1 MDLAEQVDAE
11 EWHRI
16 LNRFFQILTD
26 GVHRFEGTVNQ
37 YTGDGIMALFGAPIA
52 HEDHAQR
59 ACYAALRLAQDLRG
73 YANELR
79 LRQGLSFSVRM
90 GLNSGEVVVGKIGD
104 DLRMDYTARGHTV
117 GLAARMEQ
125 LAEPGKVYLTEHTGT
140 LVSGYFELENL
151 GQFDIPGARESAGV
165 YALQGVGRLR
175 TRLDVSRARGFSKF
189 VGRDDEMATLD
200 AALERAIQG
209 NGQVVGVVGEAGV
222 GKSRLCFEFAE
233 RCRARDLALYEGHAV
248 AHGKAVP
255 FIPMLELFRGYF
267 GITEQDSD
275 EIARDKIAGRSL
287 RLDESLTETLPLLFD
302 FLGVPDPRK
311 PAPNLDPEA
320 RRRELFG
327 IIARLTHAR
336 SEREP
341 AVFLMEDL
349 HWIDG
354 GSEGFM
360 EHLVDSLPGTRT
372 LILVNF
378 RPEYHAPWLQK
389 SYYQQLPLVP
399 LGPEAMVELLGDLL
413 GSDPS
418 VAGLADLIRERTGGN
433 PFFIEEVVQSLV
445 EAGTL
450 KGTKSA
456 YRLVQPMAQLTVPG
470 TVQAVLAARI
480 DRLPE
485 REKQVLQAAS
495 VIGKK
500 FSEPVLKEVAELPEQ
515 DLAEAVRTLIGSEF
529 IYEEALYP
537 DVEYAFKHPLTR
549 DVAYDSQLWER
560 RARVHRAVAQA
571 LGALDPTK
579 LDERAALVAHHWE
592 QAGDALQAA
601 RWYRR
606 AAVWTGLNN
615 VIEAYRHWQRVRE
628 LLDRLPESEET
639 IKQGAEARAQLIWMA
654 IRVGGSEDDV
664 ACLVQEAKELAT
676 RSGDPG
682 VLGQVLQSDGNFRL
696 YSGKVNESLPVLD
709 EAVRCADETE
719 DRGLRVS
726 ACMSQVLAYGMAGRL
741 SESLVR
747 AEEAI
752 ELCQRDPDAGAAIVG
767 YSPHLF
773 LLGVRGMLLTEMGR
787 YSEAQRDLDRALAL
801 ARERHELLPEMLAQG
816 MRVELCDAVGET
828 HGAVA
833 HAQEA
838 TNVAEKMANQAGRTF
853 SYHRLGMAY
862 TLEGEWTHALNALGQ
877 ALAIAREH
885 NTGRQFEAHIL
896 ARLAEV
902 HRELGEHSKARA
914 TAEEAIGVARRD
926 GAKLGEIQAC
936 IALADE
942 LGR

>member
-1 MDLAEQVDAE
+1 
-11 EWHRI
+11 
-16 LNRFFQILTD
+16 
-26 GVHRFEGTVNQ
+26 
-37 YTGDGIMALFGAPIA
+37 
-52 HEDHAQR
+52 
-59 ACYAALRLAQDLRG
+59 
-73 YANELR
+73 
-79 LRQGLSFSVRM
+79 
-90 GLNSGEVVVGKIGD
+90 
-104 DLRMDYTARGHTV
+104 
-117 GLAARMEQ
+117 
-125 LAEPGKVYLTEHTGT
+125 
-140 LVSGYFELENL
+140 
-151 GQFDIPGARESAGV
+151 
-165 YALQGVGRLR
+165 
-175 TRLDVSRARGFSKF
+175 
-189 VGRDDEMATLD
+189 
-200 AALERAIQG
+200 
-209 NGQVVGVVGEAGV
+209 
-222 GKSRLCFEFAE
+222 
-233 RCRARDLALYEGHAV
+233 
-248 AHGKAVP
+248 
-255 FIPMLELFRGYF
+255 
-267 GITEQDSD
+267 
-275 EIARDKIAGRSL
+275 
-287 RLDESLTETLPLLFD
+287 
-302 FLGVPDPRK
+302 
-311 PAPNLDPEA
+311 
-320 RRRELFG
+320 
-327 IIARLTHAR
+327 
-336 SEREP
+336 
-341 AVFLMEDL
+341 
-349 HWIDG
+349 
-354 GSEGFM
+354 M

-936 IALADE
+936 IALAGALSNAGDADLKGDIESTIESAMSLVDE
-942 LGR
+942 TGAERNRARIHEARAELARLVGDEETRECELREAHRLCTEMGATGHAERVARELADHQG